1 MTFQRTILSRMVG
14 TEARFQ
20 KLQTCVGL
28 EAASIHQ
35 SKMFGNEGKAGD
47 KRTDT
52 GRNKNDGKV
61 LLTFTYFF
69 VSLLF
74 WPRHMAHGILVPQPG
89 IEPAPA
95 EVEAQSPNQR
105 TTGKSPFAFVGF
117 LAASSRLTCGPQASS
132 CDAQASLPHPM
143 LDLSRPARDQTHV
156 PCIAR
161 QILNHRTTREVPH
174 NFFFFNEQI

>member
-52 GRNKNDGKV
+52 GRNKNED
-61 LLTFTYFF
+61 
-69 VSLLF
+69 
-74 WPRHMAHGILVPQPG
+74 R
-89 IEPAPA
+89 
-95 EVEAQSPNQR
+95 
-105 TTGKSPFAFVGF
+105 KSV
-117 LAASSRLTCGPQASS
+117 
-132 CDAQASLPHPM
+132 
-143 LDLSRPARDQTHV
+143 V
-156 PCIAR
+156 
-161 QILNHRTTREVPH
+161 
-174 NFFFFNEQI
+174 

>member
-61 LLTFTYFF
+61 LLTFTFF
-69 VSLLF
+69 FCFVVVLAT
-74 WPRHMAHGILVPQPG
+74 PRG
-89 IEPAPA
+89 
-95 EVEAQSPNQR
+95 
-105 TTGKSPFAFVGF
+105 TW
-117 LAASSRLTCGPQASS
+117 
-132 CDAQASLPHPM
+132 
-143 LDLSRPARDQTHV
+143 DLSSPTGD
-156 PCIAR
+156 
-161 QILNHRTTREVPH
+161 RTGTR
-174 NFFFFNEQI
+174 

>member
-61 LLTFTYFF
+61 LLTFT
-69 VSLLF
+69 
-74 WPRHMAHGILVPQPG
+74 
-89 IEPAPA
+89 
-95 EVEAQSPNQR
+95 
-105 TTGKSPFAFVGF
+105 
-117 LAASSRLTCGPQASS
+117 
-132 CDAQASLPHPM
+132 
-143 LDLSRPARDQTHV
+143 
-156 PCIAR
+156 
-161 QILNHRTTREVPH
+161 
-174 NFFFFNEQI
+174 FFFLFRCCFGHATWHMGS